1 MDKLR
6 KRPMDDRRTILYSKE
21 SYVTV
26 YKSPIAGL
34 LSPELLSPDRLKIH
48 ISLLARGR

>member
-34 LSPELLSPDRLKIH
+34 LRPELLGPDHLKIH
-48 ISLLARGR
+48 IFLPTRDR